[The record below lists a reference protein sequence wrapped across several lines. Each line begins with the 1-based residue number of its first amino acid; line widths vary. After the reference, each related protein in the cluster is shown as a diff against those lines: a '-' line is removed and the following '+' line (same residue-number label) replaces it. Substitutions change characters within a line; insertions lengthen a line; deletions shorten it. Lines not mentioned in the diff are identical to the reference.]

1 MRCLI
6 GFILF
11 WVAIGMFISLFI
23 ENIFLLILLIL
34 ILLVLGFNLFC
45 H

>member
-1 MRCLI
+1 MKCLI

-23 ENIFLLILLIL
+23 DSVFCVVVLILVM
-34 ILLVLGFNLFC
+34 LVAGFNLFC
-45 H
+45 R

>member
-6 GFILF
+6 GFVLF

-23 ENIFLLILLIL
+23 DNVFCLVVLVLV
-34 ILLVLGFNLFC
+34 LLVAGFNLFC
-45 H
+45 R